1 MSHDGPVGE
10 KSKSSATG
18 TIPKSISFDK
28 TVKSSNS
35 HSSHNN
41 PPSPSADWHDGDHG
55 GHQVKSFLGFCLF
68 NRWKSFRGI
77 FFANFQ
83 NILVTGRRERISL
96 GLSVVYFNQRM
107 GGLHAVGWSK

>member
-83 NILVTGRRERISL
+83 NILVIGRREGISL
-96 GLSVVYFNQRM
+96 GLSVN
-107 GGLHAVGWSK
+107 